1 MNCAKK
7 TQNIEEIKKKVQQ
20 IEKDCNKAKI
30 KIEPINR
37 SGGTRLNED
46 PCYLSKKYSQSTG
59 PGSYLLQNFRNTRTN
74 SLVKE
79 MVINQN
85 VLNINDG
92 CGIPVGN
99 DCKIDIDSEL
109 RIRSGNIITN
119 DKSVNQLFSRPFLTV
134 PYMGN
139 GSGNPC
145 VDSMLKPGEDTFQG
159 KACNNK
165 RENPNFQPLVKCL
178 KNNVQNTKHLI
189 PEDVKIDWVRGGIPS
204 RQLVRDIEYKERCQ
218 E

>member
-1 MNCAKK
+1 MFLLSPLVHF
-7 TQNIEEIKKKVQQ
+7 EMM
-20 IEKDCNKAKI
+20 CNSITTIIATI
-30 KIEPINR
+30 TTIA
-37 SGGTRLNED
+37 
-46 PCYLSKKYSQSTG
+46 
-59 PGSYLLQNFRNTRTN
+59 
-74 SLVKE
+74 
-79 MVINQN
+79 
-85 VLNINDG
+85 
-92 CGIPVGN
+92 
-99 DCKIDIDSEL
+99 
-109 RIRSGNIITN
+109 IITN